1 MARQKNNIVMR
12 STRGMVGKQIVF
24 KKRAGKP
31 YVAAPP
37 DINENRKAT
46 PGQQAVRERFKTAIA
61 YAAAAIKDPAVK
73 QAYADRAKRGQSPHN
88 VAFQDAFLPPVVQG
102 IITQGYHGQVGDVI
116 VVHAMDDFK
125 VNAVRI
131 AIHNADGE
139 LIEEG
144 AAVED
149 AGGLS
154 WSYAVTQANANVAG
168 SKITA
173 TAIDIPENEGSL
185 EVTL

>member
-1 MARQKNNIVMR
+1 
-12 STRGMVGKQIVF
+12 
-24 KKRAGKP
+24 
-31 YVAAPP
+31 
-37 DINENRKAT
+37 
-46 PGQQAVRERFKTAIA
+46 
-61 YAAAAIKDPAVK
+61 
-73 QAYADRAKRGQSPHN
+73 
-88 VAFQDAFLPPVVQG
+88 
-102 IITQGYHGQVGDVI
+102 VGDVI

>member
-1 MARQKNNIVMR
+1 MR